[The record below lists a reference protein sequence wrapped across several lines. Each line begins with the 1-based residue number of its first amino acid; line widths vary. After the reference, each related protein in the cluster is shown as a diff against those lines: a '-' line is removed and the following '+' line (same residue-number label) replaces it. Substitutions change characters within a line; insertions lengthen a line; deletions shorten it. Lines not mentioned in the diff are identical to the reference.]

1 MDWFPI
7 SIPTL
12 SNFSLPFTNETPPQ
26 EGGMK
31 LMIQEEYPDSPIEET
46 VYNQFMNTRKKNKT
60 RKQPLKESKKDSNKD
75 SNKDS
80 KKESKERNPRKT
92 VKLRN
97 KPRTRKAVKKLRVRK
112 TKRT

>member
-1 MDWFPI
+1 MDWFPVSI
-7 SIPTL
+7 SGL
-12 SNFSLPFTNETPPQ
+12 SNFSLPFTSQTPQQ

-31 LMIQEEYPDSPIEET
+31 LMIQEEYADSPIDET

-75 SNKDS
+75 T

-92 VKLRN
+92 IKLRN

>member
-60 RKQPLKESKKDSNKD
+60 RKQPLKDSNKD
-75 SNKDS
+75 SKKDS

-92 VKLRN
+92 FKLRN

>member
-1 MDWFPI
+1 MDWFPV
-7 SIPTL
+7 SIPEL
-12 SNFSLPFTNETPPQ
+12 SNFSLPFMSQSPQQ

-31 LMIQEEYPDSPIEET
+31 LMIQEEYPDSPIDET

-60 RKQPLKESKKDSNKD
+60 RKQPLKHSNKD
-75 SNKDS
+75 SNKDTTKDT

-92 VKLRN
+92 IKLRN

>member
-60 RKQPLKESKKDSNKD
+60 RKQPLKDSNKD
-75 SNKDS
+75 SKKDS

>member
-1 MDWFPI
+1 MDWFPV
-7 SIPTL
+7 SIPEL
-12 SNFSLPFTNETPPQ
+12 SNFSLPFMSQSPQQ

-60 RKQPLKESKKDSNKD
+60 RKQPLKHSNKD
-75 SNKDS
+75 TNKDT

-92 VKLRN
+92 IKLRN